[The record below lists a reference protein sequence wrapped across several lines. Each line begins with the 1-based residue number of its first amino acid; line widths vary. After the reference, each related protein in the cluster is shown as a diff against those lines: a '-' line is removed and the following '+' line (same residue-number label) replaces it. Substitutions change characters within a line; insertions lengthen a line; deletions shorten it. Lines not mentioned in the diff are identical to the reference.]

1 MPSPHSPSSTGK
13 RGFPESF
20 FGKERVYLLKFT
32 LRRILSAVP
41 VLLIVVTLV
50 FALIRIIP
58 GDPTIMILGEEATD
72 EEYAELRERMGLNDP
87 LPVQYIRY
95 LKDIFTGNWG
105 TSYYNLK
112 PVFENIFS
120 RWEPTILLTLYST
133 VLAVLIGVPIG
144 IIAAKHRN
152 SVLDYSVTTISAVGM
167 SAPGF
172 WIGLMMVYLFGVKL
186 GWFPV
191 QGYTYIE
198 EGGLFGALYS
208 LTMPAFCLSLSHQ
221 ATLCRYTRTMMLD
234 VLTND
239 YVRTAH
245 AKGLSE
251 KVVYYKHALK
261 NALGPVVTNIGFAIA
276 SKLGGST
283 VTETVFN
290 IPGIGKLAY
299 DSLMRRDYDQEQAI
313 ILFVA
318 IILIFTN
325 IALDIIYKLLDP
337 RIEFD

>member
-1 MPSPHSPSSTGK
+1 M
-13 RGFPESF
+13 
-20 FGKERVYLLKFT
+20 LKFT
-32 LRRILSAVP
+32 IRRIFSAIP
-41 VLLIVVTLV
+41 VLLIVITLV

-58 GDPTIMILGEEATD
+58 GDPTIMILGEDAEP
-72 EEYAELRERMGLNDP
+72 EEYEELRERMGLNDP
-87 LPVQYIRY
+87 MIVQYVRY
-95 LKDIFTGNWG
+95 LKNILTGNWG
-105 TSYYNLK
+105 TSYYNQK
-112 PVFENIFS
+112 PVFQNIFD

-133 VLAVLIGVPIG
+133 ILAVCIGVPIG

-152 SVLDYSVTTISAVGM
+152 SPLDYCVTTVSAVGM

-172 WIGLMMVYLFGVKL
+172 WVGLMMVYLLGVKL
-186 GWFPV
+186 QWFPV
-191 QGYTYIE
+191 QGYVPIA
-198 EGGLFGALYS
+198 EGGLGGALYS

-239 YVRTAH
+239 YIRTAH
-245 AKGLSE
+245 AKGLAE

-276 SKLGGST
+276 AKLGGST

-290 IPGIGKLAY
+290 IPGVGKLAY
-299 DSLMRRDYDQEQAI
+299 DSLTRRDYDQEQAI

-318 IILIFTN
+318 ILLIFTN
-325 IALDIIYKLLDP
+325 ILLDIIYKLLDP